1 MVQSPKRS
9 CEYIVNSINDFL
21 IEMRQEVNSLSDE
34 DFEVQ
39 K

>member
-9 CEYIVNSINDFL
+9 CEYIVSSINDFL
-21 IEMRQEVNSLSDE
+21 VQMRQQVNALSDE
-34 DFEVQ
+34 EFEVQ